1 MAGSIYRERSLRDPQ
16 HDGQRGGVAALQ
28 GERRLGRRNLSL
40 RWILAP
46 RSPTGAEKLV
56 TAVDFPAFRGPA
68 GRLQHTSGWQTRAHI
83 HFQVAYRIRKLER
96 FEQRPQ
102 NWLRGRCI
110 TERNLRR
117 TDIRKDHPAV
127 EGSGGR
133 RWRWRSLTPP
143 CNARVRHY
151 SLIWKTRVTGVAAA

>member
-1 MAGSIYRERSLRDPQ
+1 
-16 HDGQRGGVAALQ
+16 
-28 GERRLGRRNLSL
+28 
-40 RWILAP
+40 
-46 RSPTGAEKLV
+46 
-56 TAVDFPAFRGPA
+56 VDFPAFRGPA